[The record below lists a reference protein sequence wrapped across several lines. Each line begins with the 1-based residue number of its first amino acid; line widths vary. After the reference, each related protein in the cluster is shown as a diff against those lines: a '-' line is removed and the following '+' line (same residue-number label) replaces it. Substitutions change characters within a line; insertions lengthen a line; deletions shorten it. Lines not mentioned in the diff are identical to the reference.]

1 MSTINPTVQPP
12 ATSNPLEQNPLARD
26 PSLDVDGASVV
37 TNPNATLALVSPP
50 SAEDISTGGN
60 GPKLELEFSQT
71 GISNSVRNNGAD
83 IVASRV
89 TPAPNSD
96 FAAAQPPGVQLAQA
110 NTANTPGGKPVKD
123 DTAWTPL
130 ATTPPAPNFNGFAD
144 PAKAQAVLND
154 MKQDAAYNAIGP
166 QDGKGVS
173 GANSLWAGGATGTVV
188 NGRDS
193 RDLRDN
199 ATPDIYSMSPRRQ
212 TEDVP
217 GKLLSALNTSP
228 GFDGKG
234 DSQLNTLVVDT
245 HRLNQFPEQ
254 YLPEIAGAKARGQNV
269 MVVASIGG
277 SAGTNADFGKEM
289 NTAQRDLRMLD
300 NSLRML
306 NAAGIDSGKIQVVAG
321 QADTPAKKLS
331 TPAEQQQREQNV
343 RTIRETTARDFNAIM
358 DKNNLGSQKV
368 NVATGLPW
376 GGDELAST
384 AIARALPERTVNVVT
399 LDKDGKVVNP
409 GTVANYW
416 ENNNATS
423 RLINEALDKNKL
435 RQAKPGEQADMTLYV
450 VVDKSNGQVPYTG
463 KPDSIRH
470 RIEQDFA
477 DNKSKPGDTM
487 IVDLRTNNGA
497 FDNQILPRDRS
508 TGKVRTDLLAVGA
521 WGTGAN
527 SLGQTLATGKV
538 FDAAYNPTAQRQM
551 LVESVANDFVLR
563 NQNGRTGMT
572 QSPLNTALRDGGI
585 DMNAKYKANPTD
597 KEAKSRWDRA
607 GSFASLEEG
616 AKAER
621 IVNQYV
627 NKGIDDLFGTGV
639 GDVTTNF
646 QFNRVFES
654 QFQLNGGPLP
664 ANITQ
669 GRNGP

>member
-1 MSTINPTVQPP
+1 MVANVANIPRTTQVPAAAPQQPDPASAPTWLQQFMQTP
-12 ATSNPLEQNPLARD
+12 TPLEVAAGLDPKASSSNNPSADPLA
-26 PSLDVDGASVV
+26 
-37 TNPNATLALVSPP
+37 
-50 SAEDISTGGN
+50 
-60 GPKLELEFSQT
+60 
-71 GISNSVRNNGAD
+71 SNTAD
-83 IVASRV
+83 
-89 TPAPNSD
+89 
-96 FAAAQPPGVQLAQA
+96 VQLAQA
-110 NTANTPGGKPVKD
+110 TTTNPPGGKPVKID
-123 DTAWTPL
+123 PAWTPL
-130 ATTPPAPNFNGFAD
+130 ATTPPAASFSGFAH
-144 PAKAQAVLND
+144 PAKAQTVLND

-173 GANSLWAGGATGTVV
+173 GANSLWAGGATGTLAG
-188 NGRDS
+188 GRDS
-193 RDLRDN
+193 RDRRDN
-199 ATPDIYSMSPRRQ
+199 TTPDIYSMSPRRQ

-217 GKLLSALNTSP
+217 GKLLSALSASP
-228 GFDGKG
+228 GYNDQGK
-234 DSQLNTLVVDT
+234 SKFNTLVVDT

-254 YLPEIAGAKARGQNV
+254 YLPQIAEAKASGKNV

-306 NAAGIDSGKIQVVAG
+306 NAAGIDSSKIQVVAG
-321 QADTPAKKLS
+321 QADTPAKPQS

-343 RTIRETTARDFNAIM
+343 RTIRTQSAQDYNAIM
-358 DKNNLGSQKV
+358 GKNGLASQKV
-368 NVATGLPW
+368 DVATGLPW

-384 AIARALPERTVNVVT
+384 AIARALPERSVNVVT
-399 LDKDGKVVNP
+399 LDKDGKPVNP

-423 RLINEALDKNKL
+423 RLINEALDKNNL
-435 RQAKPGEQADMTLYV
+435 RQVKPGETADMTLYV
-450 VVDKSNGQVPYTG
+450 VVDKSNRQVQYTG
-463 KPDSIRH
+463 KPESIRH

-477 DNKSKPGDTM
+477 DSKAKPGDTM
-487 IVDLRTNNGA
+487 IVDLRTANGA
-497 FDNQILPRDRS
+497 FDNQILPRDKS

-538 FDAAYNPTAQRQM
+538 FDAAYNPSAQRQM

-563 NQNGRTGMT
+563 NQNGRADMT
-572 QSPLNTALRDGGI
+572 QSPLNNALRDGGI

-627 NKGIDDLFGTGV
+627 NAGVDQLFGDKV

-654 QFQLNGGPLP
+654 QFQLKGGPLP

-669 GRNGP
+669 GRDGP

>member
-1 MSTINPTVQPP
+1 MVANVTNIPQTNQVP
-12 ATSNPLEQNPLARD
+12 ATAPEQQPNAAQAPTLLQQFMQTPTPLEVVAGLDPKANAANDAGADPLA
-26 PSLDVDGASVV
+26 SN
-37 TNPNATLALVSPP
+37 T
-50 SAEDISTGGN
+50 TG
-60 GPKLELEFSQT
+60 L
-71 GISNSVRNNGAD
+71 
-83 IVASRV
+83 
-89 TPAPNSD
+89 
-96 FAAAQPPGVQLAQA
+96 QLAQA
-110 NTANTPGGKPVKD
+110 NTATPPGGKPVKTD
-123 DTAWTPL
+123 SAWAPL
-130 ATTPPAPNFNGFAD
+130 ATTPPAANFNGFAD
-144 PAKAQAVLND
+144 PAKAQTVLND

-173 GANSLWAGGATGTVV
+173 GASSLWAGGATGTVAG
-188 NGRDS
+188 GRDS
-193 RDLRDN
+193 RDRRDT
-199 ATPDIYSMSPRRQ
+199 ATPDIYAMSPRRQ

-217 GKLLSALNTSP
+217 GKLLSTLSASP
-228 GFDGKG
+228 GYNNQGSSRF
-234 DSQLNTLVVDT
+234 NTLVVDT

-254 YLPEIAGAKARGQNV
+254 YLPQIAQAKAEGKNV

-277 SAGTNADFGKEM
+277 SAGANSDFGKEM

-306 NAAGIDSGKIQVVAG
+306 SAAGIDSSKIQVVAG

-331 TPAEQQQREQNV
+331 TPAEQQQRDQNV
-343 RTIRETTARDFNAIM
+343 RTIREQSAQDYNAIL
-358 DKNNLGSQKV
+358 DKNGLGSQKV

-384 AIARALPERTVNVVT
+384 AIARALPSRTVNVVT
-399 LDKDGKVVNP
+399 LDKDGKQVNP

-423 RLINEALDKNKL
+423 RLINEALDKNNL
-435 RQAKPGEQADMTLYV
+435 RQAKPGEAADMTLYV
-450 VVDKSNGQVPYTG
+450 VVDKSNGQVQYAG

-470 RIEQDFA
+470 RIEQDIA
-477 DNKSKPGDTM
+477 DNKAKPGDTM
-487 IVDLRTNNGA
+487 VVDLRTSNGA
-497 FDNQILPRDRS
+497 FDNQILPRDKG

-538 FDAAYNPTAQRQM
+538 LDAAYNPKAQQQM

-563 NQNGRTGMT
+563 NHAGQSSMT
-572 QSPLNTALRDGGI
+572 RSPLSNALGAGGI
-585 DMNAKYKANPTD
+585 DMNAKFTNPGETTG
-597 KEAKSRWDRA
+597 KSRWDRA
-607 GSFASLEEG
+607 GSFRDIAEG
-616 AKAER
+616 AKAEKL
-621 IVNQYV
+621 VNGYV
-627 NKGIDDLFGTGV
+627 NTGIDQLFGKNV

-669 GRNGP
+669 GRDGP